1 MTSLFTRTVHKRA
14 QGAPYG
20 AGKVGIFVTF
30 EAVPSDK
37 IADHAWSKRIAFQT
51 EVDNLCRQALRYKR
65 SSK

>member
-1 MTSLFTRTVHKRA
+1 M
-14 QGAPYG
+14 
-20 AGKVGIFVTF
+20 TF

-51 EVDNLCRQALRYKR
+51 EVDNLCRQALPYKR